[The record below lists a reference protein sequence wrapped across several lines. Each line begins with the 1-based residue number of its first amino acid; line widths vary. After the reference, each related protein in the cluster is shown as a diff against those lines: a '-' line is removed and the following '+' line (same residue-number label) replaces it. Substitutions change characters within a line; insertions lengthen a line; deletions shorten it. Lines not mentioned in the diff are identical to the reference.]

1 MTFKR
6 KTILLTVVRH
16 GETDSNTT
24 GVLQGQTNAP
34 LSPAGQLQAD
44 RAGKYLENC
53 QFDCAFSSDLE
64 RAFQTANTIIKMNK
78 HKESTHDLKTNMLI
92 REKSFGKLENMT
104 LSEYSKISKNDGCE
118 DEYQYAPEGGES
130 PQQVRERVREFMNG
144 LYIEAMAFE
153 NDDMWKVLLVS
164 HAGWIRELI
173 GYISEDLTCKGIPM
187 DGRNEKGYHPFT
199 PNTGITTFCLTL
211 DEEAE
216 HMIISAECTLF
227 QSIQHLDSVPESQK
241 LLEGI

>member
-1 MTFKR
+1 MGFKS

-16 GETDSNTT
+16 GETDSNKT
-24 GVLQGQTNAP
+24 GVLQGQVNVP
-34 LSPAGQLQAD
+34 LSSTGQLQAD
-44 RAGKYLENC
+44 RAGNHLKEC

-64 RAFQTANTIIKMNK
+64 RAFQTANTIIKKNK
-78 HKESTHDLKTNMLI
+78 HTESTNDVKTNMLI
-92 REKSFGKLENMT
+92 REKSFGKLENIT
-104 LSEYSKISKNDGCE
+104 LSEYSKIAKNDGCQ

-173 GYISEDLTCKGIPM
+173 GYMSEDLKCKGMPM
-187 DGRNEKGYHPFT
+187 GGRNEKGYHPFT
-199 PNTGITTFCLTL
+199 PNTGITTFTLTL
-211 DEEAE
+211 DKETE
-216 HMIISAECTLF
+216 HMITSAECTLF
-227 QSIQHLDSVPESQK
+227 QSLQHLDSVPESQK